1 MEDKSTLRRLVI
13 SNFSKIVTEAVLQ
26 IIYAVF
32 HQYVFFG
39 TKEQQ
44 KVITVSFQ

>member
-26 IIYAVF
+26 IFHAVF
-32 HQYVFFG
+32 HYYVSFG
-39 TKEQQ
+39 TKKQ
-44 KVITVSFQ
+44 

>member
-1 MEDKSTLRRLVI
+1 MGEKSTLRRLVI

-26 IIYAVF
+26 IIQVVF
-32 HQYVFFG
+32 HQYVSFG

-44 KVITVSFQ
+44 KLRKVIF